1 MDSPREEMFSRD
13 SGVEVRF
20 IIRLHI
26 IQVNMITSERI
37 QVYTGDI
44 IQNIIQVMTLQIF
57 LVTLISTCYLS
68 CGISSL
74 WYRDDI
80 NKKRAH

>member
-26 IQVNMITSERI
+26 IQVNRITSDRI
-37 QVYTGDI
+37 QVD
-44 IQNIIQVMTLQIF
+44 IIQVMTLQIF
-57 LVTLISTCYLS
+57 LATPTVCLVVLCCHFHLHYKL
-68 CGISSL
+68 GKVRRQL
-74 WYRDDI
+74 Y
-80 NKKRAH
+80 